1 MRNIVKLSF
10 YLGILVTIYLTGGSL
25 IESIMPDYEA
35 ITNTT
40 LLFQYGGMI
49 GYSLFIIFIMM
60 LQTDT
65 VETIRVCKPRLSQW
79 IRYAYLTIGLIF
91 ILIVLVNFALHTA
104 LIMALL
110 FMLVTAIL
118 DMIRDK
124 ITQEHDGQSL
134 HPKKII

>member
-10 YLGILVTIYLTGGSL
+10 YMGLLITIYLAGGSV
-25 IESIMPDYEA
+25 IERIMPNYENIA
-35 ITNTT
+35 NTT

-65 VETIRVCKPRLSQW
+65 VEKIRVYKPHLSKW
-79 IRYAYLTIGLIF
+79 IQYAYLTTGLVF
-91 ILIVLVNFALHTA
+91 ILIALMNFTLPIALV
-104 LIMALL
+104 MALL
-110 FMLVTAIL
+110 FMLVTALL

-124 ITQEHDGQSL
+124 ITQEHDGKPL

>member
-1 MRNIVKLSF
+1 MRNIVKFSF
-10 YLGILVTIYLTGGSL
+10 YMGLLITIYLAGGSV
-25 IESIMPDYEA
+25 IERIMPNYENIA
-35 ITNTT
+35 NTT

-65 VETIRVCKPRLSQW
+65 VEKIRVYKPRLSKW
-79 IRYAYLTIGLIF
+79 IQYAYLTTGLVF
-91 ILIVLVNFALHTA
+91 ILIALMNFTLPIALV
-104 LIMALL
+104 MALL
-110 FMLVTAIL
+110 FMLVTALL

-124 ITQEHDGQSL
+124 ITQERDGKPL

>member
-1 MRNIVKLSF
+1 MRNIVKFSF
-10 YLGILVTIYLTGGSL
+10 YMGLLITIYLAGGSV
-25 IESIMPDYEA
+25 IERIMPNYENIA
-35 ITNTT
+35 NTT

-65 VETIRVCKPRLSQW
+65 VEKIRVYKPRLSKW
-79 IRYAYLTIGLIF
+79 IQYAYLTTGLVF
-91 ILIVLVNFALHTA
+91 ILIALMNFTLPIALV
-104 LIMALL
+104 MALL
-110 FMLVTAIL
+110 FMLVTALL

-124 ITQEHDGQSL
+124 ITQEHDGKPL

>member
-10 YLGILVTIYLTGGSL
+10 YMGLLITIYLAGGSV
-25 IESIMPDYEA
+25 IERIMPNYENIA
-35 ITNTT
+35 NTT

-65 VETIRVCKPRLSQW
+65 VEKIRVYKPRLSKW
-79 IRYAYLTIGLIF
+79 IQYAYLTTGLVF
-91 ILIVLVNFALHTA
+91 ILIALMNFTLPIALV
-104 LIMALL
+104 MALL
-110 FMLVTAIL
+110 FMLVTALL

-124 ITQEHDGQSL
+124 ITQEHDGKPL

>member
-1 MRNIVKLSF
+1 MGLLI
-10 YLGILVTIYLTGGSL
+10 TIYLAGGSV
-25 IESIMPDYEA
+25 IERIMPNYENIA
-35 ITNTT
+35 NTT

-65 VETIRVCKPRLSQW
+65 VEKIRVYKPRLSKW
-79 IRYAYLTIGLIF
+79 IQYAYLTTGLVF
-91 ILIVLVNFALHTA
+91 ILIALMNFTLPIALV
-104 LIMALL
+104 MALL
-110 FMLVTAIL
+110 FMLVTALL

-124 ITQEHDGQSL
+124 ITQEHDGKPL

>member
-1 MRNIVKLSF
+1 MRNIAKISF
-10 YLGILVTIYLTGGSL
+10 YMGLLVTIYLKGGSM
-25 IESIMPDYEA
+25 IERIMPDYET

-65 VETIRVCKPRLSQW
+65 VDKIRVFKPRLSKW
-79 IRYAYLTIGLIF
+79 IQHAYLTTGLVF
-91 ILIVLVNFALHTA
+91 ILIALMNFTLSIA

-110 FMLVTAIL
+110 FMLVTALL

-124 ITQEHDGQSL
+124 ITQEHDGRHL

>member
-1 MRNIVKLSF
+1 MRNIVKFSF
-10 YLGILVTIYLTGGSL
+10 YMGLLITMYLAGGSV
-25 IESIMPDYEA
+25 IERIMPNYENIA
-35 ITNTT
+35 NTT

-65 VETIRVCKPRLSQW
+65 VEKIRVYKPRLSKW
-79 IRYAYLTIGLIF
+79 IQYAYLTTGLVF
-91 ILIVLVNFALHTA
+91 ILIALMNFTLPIALV
-104 LIMALL
+104 MALL
-110 FMLVTAIL
+110 FMLVTALL

-124 ITQEHDGQSL
+124 ITQEHDGKPL

>member
-10 YLGILVTIYLTGGSL
+10 YMGLLITIYLAGGSV
-25 IESIMPDYEA
+25 IERIMPNYENIA
-35 ITNTT
+35 NTT

-65 VETIRVCKPRLSQW
+65 VEKIRVYKPRLSKW
-79 IRYAYLTIGLIF
+79 IQYAYLTTGLVF
-91 ILIVLVNFALHTA
+91 ILIALMNFTLPIA

-110 FMLVTAIL
+110 FMLVTALL

-124 ITQEHDGQSL
+124 ITQEHDGKPL

>member
-1 MRNIVKLSF
+1 MRNIVKISF
-10 YLGILVTIYLTGGSL
+10 YVGLLFTIYLTGGS
-25 IESIMPDYEA
+25 IIKRIMPDYEA
-35 ITNTT
+35 IANTT

-65 VETIRVCKPRLSQW
+65 VEKIRVYKPRLSKW
-79 IRYAYLTIGLIF
+79 IQYAYLTIGLTF
-91 ILIVLVNFALHTA
+91 ILIAMIHFSLHMA
-104 LIMALL
+104 IIMALL
-110 FMLVTAIL
+110 FMLVTALL

-124 ITQEHDGQSL
+124 ITQEHDSQAL